1 MFELTAEINQ
11 EEGVRSRE
19 EEGGRRKKEAG
30 TRQNRGVWVLISMLY
45 LI

>member
-19 EEGGRRKKEAG
+19 EEGGRRK
-30 TRQNRGVWVLISMLY
+30 NRGVWVLISMLY